1 MDIHARIVDLIDSGR
16 RFCVAVVL
24 SAQGSTPREA
34 GVKAIVDEDGRIT
47 GTVGGG
53 IVEAETRRAGT
64 EVCRSGQPAILE
76 VELEGASAGDREPIC
91 GGNMRVLVDP
101 TGAKD
106 RAAYA
111 SAADARRGRRR
122 GILLTAVRTGPTVE
136 TQVSWHPE
144 GEVAAAEKL
153 GALVDRETAQECLAD
168 GDARLVTLGD
178 VAQGNAMQ
186 VLVEPVIPNPLL
198 LIAGGG
204 HVGQALAAQAAL
216 IGFDIAVI
224 DDRPEFT
231 DRALFPNGAK
241 TLCGDIAAGLAEY
254 PTGEDTYIVIVTRG
268 HQHDAEALKACIR
281 KATAYI
287 GMIGSRRK
295 VALVRQSLL
304 ESGAATEAELDVVH
318 APIGLDIGAETVP
331 EIATSI
337 AAQLI
342 AVRRQGARDSAP
354 RDMRDR

>member
-1 MDIHARIVDLIDSGR
+1 MDIHSRIVDLTDSGQ

-34 GVKAIVDEDGRIT
+34 GVKAIVDEEGRIT

-53 IVEAETRRAGT
+53 IVEAETQRAA
-64 EVCRSGQPAILE
+64 VAACRSGRPIVVE
-76 VELEGASAGDREPIC
+76 IELEGASAGDHEPVC
-91 GGNMRVLVDP
+91 GGSMRLLVDP
-101 TGAKD
+101 TAAKD

-111 SAADARRGRRR
+111 SATEARRQRRR
-122 GILLTAVRTGPTVE
+122 GILLTAVHPPPAVE
-136 TQVSWHPE
+136 TRVGWHAE
-144 GEVAAAEKL
+144 AEVAAAERL
-153 GALVDRETAQECLAD
+153 GALVDRETAQACLAD
-168 GDARLVTLGD
+168 GEARLVTVGD
-178 VAQGNAMQ
+178 AAQ
-186 VLVEPVIPNPLL
+186 VLVEPVIPDPLL
-198 LIAGGG
+198 LIVGGG

-231 DRALFPNGAK
+231 DLALFPEGAEA
-241 TLCGDIAAGLAEY
+241 LCGDIGAVLAEC

-268 HQHDAEALKACIR
+268 HQHDAEALAACIH
-281 KATAYI
+281 KPSAYI

-295 VALVRQSLL
+295 VGLVRRNLL
-304 ESGAATEAELDVVH
+304 ESGAATAAELDAVH

-342 AVRRQGARDSAP
+342 AVRRQGSHDPAP